1 MGRSSRSVELDVP
14 MTFLVCLIKN
24 KSHVSKLV
32 QVSRCL
38 GLLKQDYHQRLG
50 SLIGY
55 KRIPLVA
62 K

>member
-1 MGRSSRSVELDVP
+1 MGRSSRDLELDVP

-24 KSHVSKLV
+24 KFHISKLV

-50 SLIGY
+50 GLIGN